1 MKIGWTVKKLSL
13 GVFFSWKF
21 PWCSPK
27 MKFWVFWCFSFVPL
41 IQLNRLVYYLWKSV
55 QGLKIY
61 WRGYFFGN
69 SPIAPLK
76 WNSENFWCSHM
87 FTLVELNWSVYCT
100 WESVERVKSY
110 STGCFGLKSPL
121 GAFFQKKCPLEW
133 ILGNFVQSFEFLS
146 PSCADW
152 ANVSRNR
159 MNGSKVIHTFV

>member
-1 MKIGWTVKKLSL
+1 
-13 GVFFSWKF
+13 
-21 PWCSPK
+21 

-41 IQLNRLVYYLWKSV
+41 MELNRLVCYLWKSV

-87 FTLVELNWSVYCT
+87 FMLVELNWSVYCK

-110 STGCFGLKSPL
+110 STVCFGLKSPL

-146 PSCADW
+146 PICADW
-152 ANVSRNR
+152 ANVSRDR
-159 MNGSKVIHTFV
+159 MNGSKLFILLFKLEIPIGGPILGCFWGKWTPWKFL